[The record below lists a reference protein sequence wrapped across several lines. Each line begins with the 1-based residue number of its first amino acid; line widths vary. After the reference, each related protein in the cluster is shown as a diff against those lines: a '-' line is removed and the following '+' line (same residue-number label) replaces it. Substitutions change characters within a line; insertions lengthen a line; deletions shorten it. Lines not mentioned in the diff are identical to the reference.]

1 MFINGD
7 NIFEEDD
14 LFAEEDYKL
23 IFTSVKRGYESDVL
37 EAAKLAGHSGAVVMQ
52 AKAVEKMRKKF
63 FGFSVDPESAVILMI
78 TKSEIVVPVIKSIY
92 SVVDFKSEAR
102 GMLFVLPISL
112 VCGMNE
118 SYEKIDIV

>member
-63 FGFSVDPESAVILMI
+63 FGFSVDPESAVILMVA
-78 TKSEIVVPVIKSIY
+78 KSDIVVPVIKSIY
-92 SVVDFKSEAR
+92 SAVDFKSEAR
-102 GMLFVLPISL
+102 GMIFVLPISL